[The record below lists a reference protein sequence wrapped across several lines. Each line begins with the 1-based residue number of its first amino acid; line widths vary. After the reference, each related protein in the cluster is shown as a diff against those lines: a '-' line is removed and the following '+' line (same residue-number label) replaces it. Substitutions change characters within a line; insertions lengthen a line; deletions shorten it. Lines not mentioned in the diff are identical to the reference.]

1 MKKVNI
7 TAHKHINYLMNDG
20 CHADQSLIIGGE
32 AK

>member
-7 TAHKHINYLMNDG
+7 TAHKHNNHHKNED